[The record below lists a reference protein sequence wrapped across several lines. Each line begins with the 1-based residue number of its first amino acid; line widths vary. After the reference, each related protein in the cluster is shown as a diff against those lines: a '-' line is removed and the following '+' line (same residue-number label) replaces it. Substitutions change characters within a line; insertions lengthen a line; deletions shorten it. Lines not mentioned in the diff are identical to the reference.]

1 MDASSVQACAQMA
14 AKHSPGNISV
24 PISSVSHDQH
34 SPRNSASSVTGGV
47 SRSQAPVNDD
57 ITGFSPVIT
66 GVDTRP
72 VVTPVSPKPV
82 AQSALAQVGAMM
94 FNQATTVHCG
104 LVLRLRSET
113 YFCEII
119 KKLVSCVFKS
129 VHPEQKSAQNYA
141 RAKHVDIKI

>member
-1 MDASSVQACAQMA
+1 M
-14 AKHSPGNISV
+14 
-24 PISSVSHDQH
+24 VSLD
-34 SPRNSASSVTGGV
+34 RKL
-47 SRSQAPVNDD
+47 VNDD
-57 ITGFSPVIT
+57 ITGFTPVIT

-94 FNQATTVHCG
+94 FNQATTVQPGCCG

-119 KKLVSCVFKS
+119 KKSVSCVSKS
-129 VHPEQKSAQNYA
+129 VHPEQIRAQNYA
-141 RAKHVDIKI
+141 RAKHVDIKIPIPFSEEIGIRISGIFLKKLYHASLDCAGIFDCD